1 MRIDR
6 ERARRLSDSQVI
18 DAYGRVFPESVGRLE
33 GLAAAARA
41 QRIAVWRERLWN
53 VSWYMRCLN
62 EWIARQANREDGC
75 TGRFWEGRFRS
86 QALLDA
92 GAVLTCMCYV
102 DLNPLR
108 AGGSGDAGGR
118 GLHLDSGAPAAGRGA
133 GAGDTGGG
141 VPPGGALGGEL
152 VPFADEA
159 AAAERSGPGSHQ
171 PLPMRFADYV
181 GLLQETVR
189 AIRDEKGAELTT
201 GHGEAG
207 GGGGVERGGVR
218 GDGAGVWAEVLH
230 DGGGSAPDRYG
241 AAVAQPASATHALA
255 QTSPHGATFSTAQ
268 THLLQLK
275 TEPSPHWQ
283 QHARGGLPLRAGSG
297 TTAASATKTAASI
310 RPPQH

>member
-6 ERARRLSDSQVI
+6 ERARRLSDAQVI

-108 AGGSGDAGGR
+108 AGVAETLEAADFTSIQERLLLAGER
-118 GLHLDSGAPAAGRGA
+118 EQETRAAVFPR
-133 GAGDTGGG
+133 
-141 VPPGGALGGEL
+141 GALGGEL

-189 AIRDEKGAELTT
+189 AIRDEKGAELTPGT
-201 GHGEAG
+201 VRRVEAVGLNAVGFVETVREFGRRFFTMVGE
-207 GGGGVERGGVR
+207 VHRIDTESRRRGYRRRR
-218 GDGAGVWAEVLH
+218 GIE
-230 DGGGSAPDRYG
+230 
-241 AAVAQPASATHALA
+241 AARRLYRQ
-255 QTSPHGATFSTAQ
+255 
-268 THLLQLK
+268 
-275 TEPSPHWQ
+275 
-283 QHARGGLPLRAGSG
+283 
-297 TTAASATKTAASI
+297 AA
-310 RPPQH
+310 